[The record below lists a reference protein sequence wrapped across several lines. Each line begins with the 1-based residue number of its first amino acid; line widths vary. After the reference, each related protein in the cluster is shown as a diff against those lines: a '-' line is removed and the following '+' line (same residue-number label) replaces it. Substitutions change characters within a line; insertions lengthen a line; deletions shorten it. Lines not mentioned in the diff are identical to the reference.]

1 MGFRGGGPE
10 NSNTWKYPGMPNSSQ
25 KYYVGCDVSDKETA
39 LCIVNNDGD
48 IVRETMVPSEP
59 DDIAAYFQST
69 DLTFERIGLEA
80 SSLSIWLCRALA
92 EAGYPVICIET
103 YKSSAFLAAQKMKTD
118 RNDARGIA
126 QMMRCGLY
134 SEVHIKSD
142 ASQRFKMLLNNRRFL
157 VEQRVDIENQIR
169 GSLKVF
175 GLKIGPVSER
185 QYEARV
191 RELITGDGEL
201 EMAVSPLLEQRA
213 AGVARIQEL
222 EAMLATAAKT
232 DAVCRLL
239 MTAPGIG
246 PLTALLYKAVIDDP
260 TRFKRSRDVPAQ
272 LGLVPR
278 KYASGETDYNG
289 GITKAGDVMLRHHLY
304 RAAATLTQNS
314 ARPCKLKEWGRNLR
328 KRSSYKSSTVAVARK
343 LSIILHRMWMDGAEF
358 DWGPR
363 QPKCSGEKRGET
375 ELLIAA

>member
-1 MGFRGGGPE
+1 M
-10 NSNTWKYPGMPNSSQ
+10 NKDSQ
-25 KYYVGCDVSDKETA
+25 KYHVGCDVSDKETA
-39 LCIVNNDGD
+39 LCIVNSDGD
-48 IVRETMVPSEP
+48 IVQETMVPSEP
-59 DDIAAYFQST
+59 KDIVSYFEST
-69 DLTFERIGLEA
+69 CLTFERIGLEA

-103 YKSSAFLAAQKMKTD
+103 HKSSAFLAAQKMKTD

-126 QMMRCGLY
+126 QMMRCNLY

-142 ASQRFKMLLNNRRFL
+142 ASQRIKMLINNRRFL

-175 GLKIGPVSER
+175 GLKIGPITER
-185 QYEARV
+185 RYEARV
-191 RELITGDGEL
+191 RELIDGDGEL
-201 EMAVSPLLEQRA
+201 EAAVMPLLEQRA
-213 AGVARIQEL
+213 SGVERIQAL
-222 EAMLATAAKT
+222 ETMLATAAKK
-232 DAVCRLL
+232 DEVCRLL
-239 MTAPGIG
+239 MTAPGVG

-260 TRFKRSRDVPAQ
+260 TRFKHSRDVAPQ

-314 ARPCKLKEWGRNLR
+314 ARPCKLKEWGRNVR

-358 DWGPR
+358 DWGDHQR
-363 QPKCSGEKRGET
+363 RRANEKRDET

>member
-1 MGFRGGGPE
+1 MS
-10 NSNTWKYPGMPNSSQ
+10 NSYE

-39 LCIVNNDGD
+39 LCIMNGDGD
-48 IVRETMVPSEP
+48 IVHEAMVPSEP
-59 DDIAAYFQST
+59 KDIVAYFQST
-69 DLTFERIGLEA
+69 LLKFERVGLEA
-80 SSLSIWLCRALA
+80 SSLSIWLCRSLA

-103 YKSSAFLAAQKMKTD
+103 HKSSAFLAAQKMKTD

-126 QMMRCGLY
+126 QMMRCSLY

-175 GLKIGPVSER
+175 GLKIGPVTDK

-191 RELITGDGEL
+191 RELIDGDGEL
-201 EMAVSPLLEQRA
+201 EVAIMPLLEQRA
-213 AGVARIQEL
+213 AGVERIQAL
-222 EAMLATAAKT
+222 ETVLATAAKK
-232 DAVCRLL
+232 DEVCRLL
-239 MTAPGIG
+239 MTAPGVG

-260 TRFKRSRDVPAQ
+260 TRFKRSRDIPAQ

-343 LSIILHRMWMDGAEF
+343 LSIILHRMWMDGTEF
-358 DWGPR
+358 DWGDR
-363 QPKCSGEKRGET
+363 QRKGAAEKRSET
-375 ELLIAA
+375 DFLNAA